1 MNSLEQ
7 YLGNIEIERII
18 LSERDCID
26 NLKVKKCGE
35 ITYIYQEGDSYDA

>member
-1 MNSLEQ
+1 MNSIEQ

-18 LSERDCID
+18 LSERDCVD
-26 NLKVKKCGE
+26 NLKVKEYGG